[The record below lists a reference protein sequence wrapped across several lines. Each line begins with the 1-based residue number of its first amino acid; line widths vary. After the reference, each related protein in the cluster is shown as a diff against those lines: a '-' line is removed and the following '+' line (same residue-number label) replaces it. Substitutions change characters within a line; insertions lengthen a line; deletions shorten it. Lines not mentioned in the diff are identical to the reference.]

1 MKIFKTK
8 YQSYLSLCIA
18 IVFVFLFILIILY
31 IKEGNSIK
39 QGVLYKVSYVYDGD
53 TIAVSYDGGQKTIRL
68 LGIDTPETV
77 DPRKSIQCFGEQASF
92 KTKELLN
99 NRSITL
105 KFNINR
111 EQKDKYK
118 RYLGYVYRDD
128 GLDINK
134 YLIEQGYA
142 REYTYGKPYDRQ
154 KEFKKLEKQ
163 AKQKN
168 IGLWNVKI
176 CPEYQ

>member
-1 MKIFKTK
+1 MKILKNK
-8 YQSYLSLCIA
+8 RLYLSIILICIY
-18 IVFVFLFILIILY
+18 ILIIFY
-31 IKEGNSIK
+31 IKESNDIK
-39 QGVLYKVSYVYDGD
+39 QNTLYKVNYIYDGD
-53 TIAVSYDGGQKTIRL
+53 TISILYKGRQKTIRL

-77 DPRKSIQCFGEQASF
+77 DPRKPIQCFGEQASL

-99 NRSITL
+99 NRSISL
-105 KFNINR
+105 VFNLNR
-111 EQKDKYK
+111 EQKDKYN

-134 YLIEQGYA
+134 YLIENGYA

-163 AKQKN
+163 AKEKS
-168 IGLWNVKI
+168 IGLWNI
-176 CPEYQ
+176 DNCPKMQ